1 MESSAISVLL
11 PTLAILTP
19 IIAGILCFFL
29 SRRPVIADFTCFIG
43 ALIATLST
51 AALLVVGS
59 ETHIVI
65 YSVPGMGEVYGY
77 ILDNLSMLISFAVS
91 LVGFLILVYTKN
103 YLSPG
108 NKEDPVPDSERPR
121 FYGFMLIFMGSMLGF
136 VFSSTLLEMI
146 VFFELTSFCSW
157 ALIGFH
163 YEKEEARRSAYKALI
178 ITHVAALGLYIA
190 TGILYSSTGSFSLYA
205 IQGLP
210 ASLKTIFMLLI
221 LVAAWGKSAQFPFW
235 TWLPDAMVA
244 PTPASAYLHA
254 AAMVKVGI
262 YLVLRVLLLLP
273 PVPWSVSLAMGVMA
287 VITMLLGFL
296 MYFPQRDFKRLLA
309 YSTITQLSYMFLAS
323 AFALAGSR
331 IAFAGALLHFFNHV
345 FTKGLL
351 FLVAGSL
358 SYTTGSRLLDSFRGL
373 YKRSPFLTISFATG
387 ALAITGAPPF
397 SIFFSKYL
405 IILGGLELHSLV
417 WPAVLAIIA
426 LGESVGSFAWFIK
439 VFQDCCMSSSD
450 EPRLHL
456 PLYMKIALL
465 ILIPLTIVSVI
476 IAMPYINSIIGG
488 GII

>member
-1 MESSAISVLL
+1 MNDGTISLLL
-11 PTLAILTP
+11 PSLAILVP
-19 IIAGILCFFL
+19 ILAGIICFFL
-29 SRRPVIADFTCFIG
+29 SRKPVLADFICFIS

-51 AALLVVGS
+51 AILLVVGS

-65 YSVPGMGEVYGY
+65 YSVSGVGEIYGY
-77 ILDNLSMLISFAVS
+77 ILDNLSMLIAFAVA

-108 NKEDPVPDSERPR
+108 NREDPVPDSERPR
-121 FYGFMLIFMGSMLGF
+121 FYGYMLVFMGSMLGF

-146 VFFELTSFCSW
+146 IFFELTSFCSW
-157 ALIGFH
+157 GLIGFH
-163 YEKEEARRSAYKALI
+163 YEREEARRSAYKALVV
-178 ITHVAALGLYIA
+178 THVAALGLYIA
-190 TGILYSSTGSFSLYA
+190 TGVLYSSTGSLSLYA
-205 IQGLP
+205 IPNLP
-210 ASLKTIFMLLI
+210 TSLKTIFMFLV

-262 YLVLRVLLLLP
+262 YLILRVLLLLP
-273 PVPWSVSLAMGVMA
+273 PVPQSVSLAMGIMA
-287 VITMLLGFL
+287 MITMLLGFL

-323 AFALAGSR
+323 AFALAGSK

-358 SYTTGSRLLDSFRGL
+358 SYTTGSRFLDNFRGL
-373 YKRSPFLTISFATG
+373 YQRSPFLTICFATG

-397 SIFFSKYL
+397 AIFFSKYL
-405 IILGGLELHSLV
+405 IILGGLELHNLV

-439 VFQDCCMSSSD
+439 VFQDCCVGSGYGSK
-450 EPRLHL
+450 LYL

-465 ILIPLTIVSVI
+465 VLIPLTVVSVI